1 MKNVYLF
8 ALAVV
13 LACASQ
19 SGPNAPGGTV
29 VARTDRNIIADAEIQ
44 SVPSSN
50 LYDLISKLRPN
61 FLRSRGPMSLSSGS
75 SGSDPSLQR
84 KRPALWRHSLAAIA
98 RLDAGI
104 GGSLLRRVECRL
116 EIRDDQ
122 RERGDRGHHQ
132 TVGLTA
138 ACRVNLTLPASC

>member
-19 SGPNAPGGTV
+19 SGPNAPAGTV
-29 VARTDRNIIADAEIQ
+29 VARTDRNIISDAEIQ

-75 SGSDPSLQR
+75 SGSEYATVYVDGRPYGDIASLR
-84 KRPALWRHSLAAIA
+84 SLVSTQVSEVRYYDASSAASKYGTIN
-98 RLDAGI
+98 GNGVI
-104 GGSLLRRVECRL
+104 EVT
-116 EIRDDQ
+116 IKQ
-122 RERGDRGHHQ
+122 
-132 TVGLTA
+132 
-138 ACRVNLTLPASC
+138 